1 MDKEEVL
8 EVEEQMQKLE
18 KDFKVAQEE
27 KDIKATHKSTVPVT
41 PVTTEL
47 GRGKKELVDGAVMES
62 NKSSATSSVEKGKQT
77 SATILNPKSN
87 EVKNSPLTSGVP
99 PTTKKA
105 EGSKQL

>member
-18 KDFKVAQEE
+18 KDFKVQEE
-27 KDIKATHKSTVPVT
+27 KDIKATHKCTPTT

-47 GRGKKELVDGAVMES
+47 GYRKEELMNDAVTES
-62 NKSSATSSVEKGKQT
+62 NKCGYVASVEKGKQT
-77 SATILNPKSN
+77 SATILKNNPKSN